1 MIKIEYPEY
10 KYRIKTESEQ
20 EWIFDPVRKQWVILS
35 PEEWVRQN
43 FIQYL
48 ALVKKYSASLM
59 AIEKE
64 IRLGEL
70 SKRCDIVI
78 YNKEAQPQ
86 MIVECKATHIE
97 LNSSVLDQILRYNM
111 SIPVQYL
118 IITNG
123 HYCFGFERAQGM
135 LQPLSE
141 IPESVC

>member
-10 KYRIKTESEQ
+10 KYKIKTESNQ
-20 EWIFDPVRKQWVILS
+20 EWIFDPVRKQWVMLS

-48 ALVKKYSASLM
+48 ALVKNYSTSLM

-64 IRLGEL
+64 IRLGDL
-70 SKRCDIVI
+70 SKRCDIVT
-78 YNKEAQPQ
+78 YNNEGQPK
-86 MIVECKATHIE
+86 MIVECKATHID

-123 HYCFGFERAQGM
+123 HYCFGFERTKGS
-135 LQPLSE
+135 LQTLNE
-141 IPESVC
+141 IPGSVY